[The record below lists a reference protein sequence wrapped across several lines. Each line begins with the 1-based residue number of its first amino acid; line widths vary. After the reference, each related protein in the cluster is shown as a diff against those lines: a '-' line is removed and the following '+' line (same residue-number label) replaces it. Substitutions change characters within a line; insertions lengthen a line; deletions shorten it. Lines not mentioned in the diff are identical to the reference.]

1 MKKQDKIS
9 LYLLAVAFLFVGVML
24 GLDLFEIAVFGLRG
38 CWVGIL
44 LVLIALAFMVGGI
57 IARSREFIF
66 TPIVC
71 AVIGIML
78 LLISF
83 TNKGIGDL
91 WPMIPL
97 AIFLALG
104 ISSMLRSRYKI
115 FIETGIWG
123 TAISV
128 ACLVG
133 TLFSLW
139 TIVFP
144 TLLVLVGA
152 IISAVMLFISNQI
165 PAAVIAAVC
174 GFVAVVILSSV
185 ADSVRKR
192 NREVFGLDE
201 KFRKKNK

>member
-152 IISAVMLFISNQI
+152 IIMVRVAIHKSDEYEIPSISLEER
-165 PAAVIAAVC
+165 AKK
-174 GFVAVVILSSV
+174 L
-185 ADSVRKR
+185 
-192 NREVFGLDE
+192 REEE
-201 KFRKKNK
+201 K